1 MGTSAPVRLATN
13 TLFTQGLS
21 ATALSTTVF
30 KSMHF
35 PPLTIWS
42 AVMTVPAFAILKKS
56 KTLLKIQLLVGSFTS
71 IRGNLFFQLIPFV
84 NKFLSH
90 FYYY

>member
-42 AVMTVPAFAILKKS
+42 AVMTVPAFAI
-56 KTLLKIQLLVGSFTS
+56 
-71 IRGNLFFQLIPFV
+71 
-84 NKFLSH
+84 
-90 FYYY
+90 